1 DVTELCRQAAA
12 TLGPNEMIHDAD
24 FNLYSAM
31 SALELMD
38 AKMDKAPPALQPLE
52 SRISSGA
59 LATNLDT
66 KLSSAISTTAVSA
79 AIGQSGSP
87 EVAQTAATTVGDTAR
102 SRDALSERTLAV
114 LDGMSVCEVAWLEG
128 GSLPE
133 TVYACLY
140 FHPTTYSAML
150 RELGWDPPRL
160 DGGSS
165 TTMNLGI
172 RNGKTLPWK
181 PVVRALTLAVLAQS
195 LATLRC
201 CSMTRDVIILADIF
215 EEEDFYP
222 STFGFRLSPPVDD
235 DSVIDLIDLA
245 TAAMEDRVTT
255 SATINTGCGEDSSS
269 DRTILAYL
277 TARKEWLLGCLALRD
292 ALTNKQRQRRL
303 QALAKQRAARDAK
316 RQEEAA
322 VPLEGV
328 SGTESTENRL
338 NDRTCG
344 TEATSASTKSTI
356 ELDESDRRVAAAAAG
371 LAALTMC
378 CDKPHGKGSSVGETG
393 PGGGESKARG
403 SDVSGDVGA
412 EGCAGSSQ
420 RDTEKS
426 RDGVVGVSAEGAPEA
441 EEGHTENALDLAIE
455 GKKAFETSEGAAED
469 ENPVV
474 ECTHT
479 EPKPPPDG
487 SGWAEATAET
497 DGEQAEETV
506 EDIEAPLRGIE
517 RCERHVRAAYDA
529 FDSLLEALSARSA
542 SSENATEVCRN
553 PTAASRADM
562 HESTAGGAA
571 GSKADDD
578 VGAKKLLM
586 KLGGECGGFAFEAEM
601 NRHLLG
607 SSPHHHVHFRWG
619 KGDGVR
625 ALRVLARET
634 ATACGVIRCRDLAD
648 VRQYLL
654 RFSQPPLE

>member
-1 DVTELCRQAAA
+1 
-12 TLGPNEMIHDAD
+12 M
-24 FNLYSAM
+24 
-31 SALELMD
+31 
-38 AKMDKAPPALQPLE
+38 
-52 SRISSGA
+52 
-59 LATNLDT
+59 
-66 KLSSAISTTAVSA
+66 
-79 AIGQSGSP
+79 
-87 EVAQTAATTVGDTAR
+87 
-102 SRDALSERTLAV
+102 
-114 LDGMSVCEVAWLEG
+114 
-128 GSLPE
+128 
-133 TVYACLY
+133 
-140 FHPTTYSAML
+140 
-150 RELGWDPPRL
+150 
-160 DGGSS
+160 
-165 TTMNLGI
+165 
-172 RNGKTLPWK
+172 
-181 PVVRALTLAVLAQS
+181 
-195 LATLRC
+195 
-201 CSMTRDVIILADIF
+201 
-215 EEEDFYP
+215 
-222 STFGFRLSPPVDD
+222 
-235 DSVIDLIDLA
+235 
-245 TAAMEDRVTT
+245 
-255 SATINTGCGEDSSS
+255 
-269 DRTILAYL
+269 
-277 TARKEWLLGCLALRD
+277 ALRD

-441 EEGHTENALDLAIE
+441 EEGRGVCKSVRVTPTAPPTDTALSHTSSYERTERGDTENALDLAIE

-474 ECTHT
+474 KCTHT

-542 SSENATEVCRN
+542 SSSAGGVETPIGQNTSRSADNSTAVSKGSQCVRSRSAPDSANRDPGASRENATEVCRN

-654 RFSQPPLE
+654 RFSQPPLEVRALGWKGCNTRLVHMFCRRV